1 MSFPGMQVIPEI
13 KKRSCPFHGTK
24 AKASAIPPK
33 LTFPAGKCPLA
44 TRTII
49 RAPMDNGWGP
59 VSPYLETF
67 RSKPPSEAHSLT
79 VSHPDSTIR
88 DSLKSDV
95 RQLLFFFTGFS
106 CITLLVLYALRGGFV
121 NSFLTETVD
130 NYSVQ
135 LLSAITPPVFSGGR
149 KRRSRRDR
157 RLPIQLRRTGL
168 RGFRRVSRAPESRG
182 GFRGLRRSGAS
193 RRRPY

>member
-1 MSFPGMQVIPEI
+1 MQVIPEI

-33 LTFPAGKCPLA
+33 LTFPTGKCPLA

-135 LLSAITPPVFSGGR
+135 LLSTITQRNYSARF
-149 KRRSRRDR
+149 
-157 RLPIQLRRTGL
+157 LRRAEETKPQ
-168 RGFRRVSRAPESRG
+168 RQAAAHPAAPHRLKRIPAR
-182 GFRGLRRSGAS
+182 FPGA
-193 RRRPY
+193 

>member
-1 MSFPGMQVIPEI
+1 MSFPAMQVIPEI

-130 NYSVQ
+130 NYSAQ
-135 LLSAITPPVFSGGR
+135 LLRPFSPAGGR
-149 KRRSRRDR
+149 DGAAE
-157 RLPIQLRRTGL
+157 TG
-168 RGFRRVSRAPESRG
+168 GCPSSRA
-182 GFRGLRRSGAS
+182 AQA
-193 RRRPY
+193 

>member
-1 MSFPGMQVIPEI
+1 MQVIPEI

-33 LTFPAGKCPLA
+33 LTFPAKCPLA

-135 LLSAITPPVFSGGR
+135 LLSAITPPVFSGGQ
-149 KRRSRRDR
+149 KRRCRTG
-157 RLPIQLRRTGL
+157 RLPPRQPRRTGL
-168 RGFRRVSRAPESRG
+168 RGCRPAFRGPQSRG
-182 GFRGLRRSGAS
+182 GSHALRRSGAS

>member
-1 MSFPGMQVIPEI
+1 
-13 KKRSCPFHGTK
+13 
-24 AKASAIPPK
+24 
-33 LTFPAGKCPLA
+33 
-44 TRTII
+44 
-49 RAPMDNGWGP
+49 MDNGWGP
-59 VSPYLETF
+59 VSPYLEAF

-130 NYSVQ
+130 NYSAQLLSTMTQYNYSVQ
-135 LLSAITPPVFSGGR
+135 LLSPFSPAGGR
-149 KRRSRRDR
+149 D
-157 RLPIQLRRTGL
+157 G
-168 RGFRRVSRAPESRG
+168 AAEAG
-182 GFRGLRRSGAS
+182 GCPSSCAAQA
-193 RRRPY
+193 

>member
-1 MSFPGMQVIPEI
+1 MQVIPEI

-157 RLPIQLRRTGL
+157 RLPIQPRRTGL
-168 RGFRRVSRAPESRG
+168 RGFRRVSRPPESRG
-182 GFRGLRRSGAS
+182 GFRGLRHSGAS

>member
-1 MSFPGMQVIPEI
+1 MFPET
-13 KKRSCPFHGTK
+13 KKRLCPHTWDKSVNFCDTTQIDICENVH
-24 AKASAIPPK
+24 S
-33 LTFPAGKCPLA
+33 L

-135 LLSAITPPVFSGGR
+135 LLSPFSPAGGR
-149 KRRSRRDR
+149 DGAAE
-157 RLPIQLRRTGL
+157 TG
-168 RGFRRVSRAPESRG
+168 GCPSSCA
-182 GFRGLRRSGAS
+182 AQA
-193 RRRPY
+193 